1 MSEKV
6 RVYIAEV
13 PEPEFSELKERLG
26 ETVEKGRYVWIP
38 VETFKAIQETNLAKY
53 VLQQIND

>member
-6 RVYIAEV
+6 RVYIAEM
-13 PEPEFSELKERLG
+13 PETELSELRAKLG

-38 VETFKAIQETNLAKY
+38 VETFKAIQETDLAKY